1 MSEAKDALE
10 RGDFAL
16 AKKLAN
22 ENPTDPESKEVFER
36 MAPDRLFIYLS
47 AACVA
52 FFFLVIILTT
62 WHR

>member
-1 MSEAKDALE
+1 MGQAKDALE

-16 AKKLAN
+16 AKKLAS
-22 ENPTDPESKEVFER
+22 ENPTDSESKEVLER

-52 FFFLVIILTT
+52 FFFLVILLTT
-62 WHR
+62 FHR